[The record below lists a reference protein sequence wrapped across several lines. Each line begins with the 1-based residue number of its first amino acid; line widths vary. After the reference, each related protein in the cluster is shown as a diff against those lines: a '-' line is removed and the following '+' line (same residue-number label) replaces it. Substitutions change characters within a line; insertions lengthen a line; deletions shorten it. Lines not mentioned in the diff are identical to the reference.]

1 MTDRLKVKR
10 LLKIW
15 VTLGIIAVI
24 LGYGVFQA
32 KNLIAGPDIEIASPA
47 NGALLGESLVE
58 IRGTAKHISFFTLNG
73 DKIYTDETGA
83 FKEKILL
90 SYGYNIVT
98 LEAKDRF
105 GRKVTKTLELIY
117 K

>member
-15 VTLGIIAVI
+15 TTVSVIVII
-24 LGYGVFQA
+24 LGYGMFQA
-32 KNLIAGPDIEIASPA
+32 KNLIAGPEIEISSPA
-47 NGALLGESLVE
+47 NGTLVGESLIE
-58 IRGTAKHISFFTLNG
+58 IQGTAKHISFFTLNG
-73 DKIYTDETGA
+73 DKIYTDEAGV

-90 SYGYNIVT
+90 SYGYNVMT

-105 GRKVTKTLELIY
+105 GRTVTETLELIY